1 MATASLAVRGLRRK
15 MGWRETKRCGGCG
28 KEWKFEERERGLK
41 VIFRKF
47 VSMIASSHKTCG
59 NKNHITHHALK
70 LDLNLL
76 LDKNVGNGPQNMGD
90 GHEGRCW

>member
-1 MATASLAVRGLRRK
+1 MVIVSLVVRGLRRK
-15 MGWRETKRCGGCG
+15 MGWREIKRCGGCG

-47 VSMIASSHKTCG
+47 VSMIVSFYKICG
-59 NKNHITHHALK
+59 NKNYIIYYVLK

-76 LDKNVGNGPQNMGD
+76 LDKNVGNGF
-90 GHEGRCW
+90 